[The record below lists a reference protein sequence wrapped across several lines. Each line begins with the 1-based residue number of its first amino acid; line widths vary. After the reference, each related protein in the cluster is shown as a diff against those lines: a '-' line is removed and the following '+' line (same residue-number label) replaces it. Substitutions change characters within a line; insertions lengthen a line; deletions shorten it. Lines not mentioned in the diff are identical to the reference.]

1 MNTLYAVKNFGRYHF
16 FKTEE
21 LRKAYLDTL
30 PEWEAK
36 YCEVYE
42 VRYGKVV

>member
-1 MNTLYAVKNFGRYHF
+1 MNILYVVKNFGRYEF

-21 LRKAYLDTL
+21 LRKAYLDAL
-30 PEWEAK
+30 PEWMAK

-42 VRYGKVV
+42 VRYGKVE